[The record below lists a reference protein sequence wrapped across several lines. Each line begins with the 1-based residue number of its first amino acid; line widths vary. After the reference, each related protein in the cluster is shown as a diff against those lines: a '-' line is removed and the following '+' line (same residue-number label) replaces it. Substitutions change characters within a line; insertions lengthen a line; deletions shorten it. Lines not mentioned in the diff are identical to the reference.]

1 MKLTENQAAI
11 LHAIEGTQNS
21 HYELAR
27 YCECKGFYV
36 VGDSDDMQL
45 SYICLKEPG
54 KSDGFWPSV
63 VGEIRGDGEATIKVV
78 ANLAE

>member
-11 LHAIEGTQNS
+11 LHAIEGTKNN

-36 VGDSDDMQL
+36 VGDSDDMLL
-45 SYICLKEPG
+45 SYICLEDPSESG
-54 KSDGFWPSV
+54 DFWPSV
-63 VGEIRGDGEATIKVV
+63 VGEIRGDEEATIKVLAV
-78 ANLAE
+78 AE